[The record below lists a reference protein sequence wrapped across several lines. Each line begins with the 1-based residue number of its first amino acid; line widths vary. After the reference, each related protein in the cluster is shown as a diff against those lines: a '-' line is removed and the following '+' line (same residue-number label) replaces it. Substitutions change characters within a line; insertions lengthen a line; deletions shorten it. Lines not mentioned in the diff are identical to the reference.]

1 MRLRLAVLLPGLV
14 LPTLAAAQSALPSFA
29 EPGLSPDGRE
39 IAFVSGGDIWTVP
52 AVGGEARLLVAHPAV
67 ESRPLYSP
75 DGRHLAFVSTR
86 AGSADLWILEL
97 ASGGLRRVTF
107 EEGAEQLDGWSPD
120 GQWLHYSSSSRDIA
134 GMNDVYRVP
143 VAGGTPVPVSAD
155 RYLSEYWSAASPDGS
170 RIAITAR
177 GTRTG
182 QWWRRGS
189 SHIDQTEIHLVRP
202 GAVPTYERV
211 TAGGAWEAWPMWAPD
226 GQTLYYMS
234 DRGENQN
241 LWRVRPGGAPEQLT
255 RFRTGRVLW
264 PSMSRDGR
272 VIAFERDFGIW
283 TYDTGSGTSRELPI
297 TLRGAATVA
306 GVERIATTNQVQE
319 FALAPD
325 GRKVAFTVRGE
336 IFAAASRDAGQATRV
351 TTTTALEN
359 NLAWAPDSRR
369 LAYASLRNGH
379 FNLFLYDFGTQDE
392 TQLTRGAAN
401 DVTPRF
407 SPDGT
412 QLAYVRDGREL
423 RLLTLASGQ
432 DRLLA
437 TGLLDRAPFI
447 NARGFMWSKDGQWIA
462 YLSGGLKGFTNA
474 WVVPVAGG
482 DPRQAT
488 FLSNVFGGTVTWGPD
503 GSWLLLDTRQRT
515 EEGQLIR
522 VDLVPR
528 TPRFREDQFR
538 DLFNQETPR
547 PAPGAPPVA
556 RPAAPAAPADT
567 VREAPRPFD
576 FAGIRQRV
584 STIPVPVDPATHSI
598 SPDGRWLVVIGS
610 AAGQPNLW
618 SWPLDE
624 LATEPATIRQL
635 TTTAGGKSGLAW
647 SPDSK
652 EVYFLEQG
660 RIQAYHMDTRATR
673 TVTVATEMEV
683 DFAAEKLAV
692 FEQAWA
698 YQRDNFYDPQHH
710 GTDWNAVR
718 AMYAPRI
725 AGARTPDEMRRLL
738 SLMVGELNASHS
750 GITAPGGGP
759 PAVPTG
765 RLGLRF
771 DPAEQV
777 AGRFRV
783 TEVIPLGPAAIG
795 GVRVGEFLQVVD
807 GVALSARVNLDS
819 LLAGKVGR
827 RVPLRVGAAATG
839 ASREVAVRPVNTGT
853 EKGLLY
859 RAWVEERRAYVERVS
874 NGRLG
879 YVHIV
884 DMSQGSLNQLYLDLD
899 EQNHAREGVVV
910 DIRNNNG
917 GFIHPYVL
925 DVFSRRPF
933 LTMTNRGRQ
942 PAPGR
947 TQLGQRAL
955 EKPTI
960 LVTNQHSLSD
970 AEDMSEGYRTLGLGR
985 IVGEPTSGWIIYTS
999 NLTLVDGTGMRMPF
1013 IRIQAADGTDME
1025 LHPRPVDVHVQRPL
1039 GETYTGRD
1047 VQLDRAVEELL
1058 RGIGNRD

>member
-1 MRLRLAVLLPGLV
+1 MRSLALLFLLPTV
-14 LPTLAAAQSALPSFA
+14 LPAQTALPSFA
-29 EPGLSPDGRE
+29 EPGISPDGRE
-39 IAFVSGGDIWTVP
+39 IAFISGGDIWTVP
-52 AVGGEARLLVAHPAV
+52 AAGGEARLLVAHATI

-75 DGRHLAFVSTR
+75 DGRRLAFVSNR
-86 AGSADLWILEL
+86 AGSNDLWVLDL

-107 EEGAEQLDGWSPD
+107 EDAAEQLDGWSPD
-120 GQWLHYSSSSRDIA
+120 GQWLYYSSSSRDIA

-155 RYLSEYWSAASPDGS
+155 RYLSEYWSAVSPDGS

-177 GTRTG
+177 GSRTG

-189 SHIDQTEIHLVRP
+189 SHIDQSEIHLVRP
-202 GAVPTYERV
+202 GATPTYERV

-226 GQTLYYMS
+226 GQALYYMS

-241 LWRVRPGGAPEQLT
+241 LWRIRLGGTPEQLT

-264 PSMSRDGR
+264 PSISRDGR

-283 TYDTGSGTSRELPI
+283 TWDTGSAAARELPI

-306 GVERIATTNQVQE
+306 GVERLTVPNQVQE

-336 IFAAASRDAGQATRV
+336 IFAAASRDGGQATRV
-351 TTTTALEN
+351 TTTSALEN

-369 LAYASLRNGH
+369 LAYASWRNGQL
-379 FNLFLYDFGTQDE
+379 NLFLYDFSSQTE
-392 TQLTRGAAN
+392 RQLTRGAQS

-407 SPDGT
+407 SPDGRS
-412 QLAYVRDGREL
+412 LAFVRDGREL
-423 RLLTLASGQ
+423 RLLNLETSQ
-432 DRLLA
+432 ERLLA
-437 TGLLDRAPFI
+437 TGMLDRAPFI
-447 NARGFMWSKDGQWIA
+447 SARGFMWSADGRWIA

-474 WVVPVAGG
+474 WVVAVAGG
-482 DPRQAT
+482 EPRQAT
-488 FLSNVFGGTVTWGPD
+488 FLSNVFGGTVSWGTD

-515 EEGQLIR
+515 EDGQLIR

-528 TPRFREDQFR
+528 TPKFREDQFR

-547 PAPGAPPVA
+547 PAPGAPAVA
-556 RPAAPAAPADT
+556 RPAAPAATPDT
-567 VREAPRPFD
+567 TREAPRPFD
-576 FAGIRQRV
+576 FAGIRRRI
-584 STIPVPVDPATHSI
+584 STIPVAVDPATHAI
-598 SPDGRWLVVIGS
+598 SPDGKWIVLIGG
-610 AAGQPNLW
+610 AAGQQNLW

-624 LATEPATIRQL
+624 LATEPPAIRQL
-635 TTTAGGKSGLAW
+635 TTTTGGKSGLAW
-647 SPDSK
+647 SADSK

-660 RIQAYHMDTRATR
+660 RIQAYHIDTRATR
-673 TVTVATEMEV
+673 SINVTTEMEV
-683 DFAAEKLAV
+683 DFAAEKMAV
-692 FEQAWA
+692 FEQAWG
-698 YQRDNFYDPQHH
+698 YQRDNFYDPQYH
-710 GTDWNAVR
+710 GTDWDAVR
-718 AMYAPRI
+718 AIYAPRI

-738 SLMVGELNASHS
+738 NLMVGELNASHS
-750 GITAPGGGP
+750 GITAPGGGA
-759 PAVPTG
+759 PAAPTG
-765 RLGLRF
+765 KLGLRF
-771 DPAEQV
+771 DPPEQV

-783 TEVIPLGPAAIG
+783 TEVIPLSPAAIG
-795 GVRVGEFLQVVD
+795 GVRVGDFLQSVD
-807 GVALSARVNLDS
+807 GVTLSAATNLDS
-819 LLAGKVGR
+819 ILGGKVNR
-827 RVPLRVGAAATG
+827 RVPLRVGVAATG
-839 ASREVAVRPVNTGT
+839 TSREVVVRPVNTGT

-859 RAWVEERRAYVERVS
+859 RAWVEDRRAYVERIS

-879 YVHIV
+879 YVHLV
-884 DMSQGSLNQLYLDLD
+884 DMSQGSLDQLYLDLD
-899 EQNHAREGVVV
+899 EQNHGREGVVI

-925 DVFSRRPF
+925 DVFARRPF

-970 AEDMSEGYRTLGLGR
+970 AEDMAEGYRALGLGK

-999 NLTLVDGTGMRMPF
+999 NLSLVDGTTIRLPF
-1013 IRIQAADGTDME
+1013 IRIQAADGSDME
-1025 LHPRPVDVHVQRPL
+1025 RRPRPVDILVQRPV
-1039 GETYTGRD
+1039 GESYSGRD
-1047 VQLDRAVEELL
+1047 IQLERAVEELV
-1058 RGIGNRD
+1058 RGIGSRD